1 VTPASRACRRT
12 RAASEAGSW
21 KIAEPSDAVARGAD
35 VAIIDRGEA
44 ELVDVREVWEWVTS
58 RIPGATL
65 IPMSEIQ
72 QRIDEISLTRPVVVY
87 CAVGQRSATVAEAL
101 RQLGNQRA
109 YNIAG
114 GIVAWINEQF
124 PVETGPETTVNGE

>member
-1 VTPASRACRRT
+1 VLDIDPAQA
-12 RAASEAGSW
+12 
-21 KIAEPSDAVARGAD
+21 K
-35 VAIIDRGEA
+35 AIIDRGEA